1 MNSELNKLSKIE
13 RFFCLSLIASYNES
27 IEEFK
32 KLYVELT
39 DDEIW
44 KFSKIEKCESI
55 VGNKLIQVFGKK
67 NIKKHWIDASEE
79 NEVKIKLYLSELEV
93 IASEL
98 YKIGISLVALKN
110 VGIVHSIF
118 KVPAASPM
126 GDIDL
131 LVDPKDF
138 LKAHNVLTKLNFILG
153 DRSPFSYTNLE
164 TAFQSGGTE
173 YYKNLEDGNLLWVE
187 LQWRPVSGRWIQEN
201 QEPKAEYI
209 VKNSISTKNSYVKI
223 MNPVDNLIQVCLHTA
238 KHSFVRAPGFRL
250 HTDVDRI
257 TRGQNI
263 DWQFFCDQVEKLNI
277 RTASYIS
284 LLLPYLFLNS
294 PVPKEV
300 LSRLNHTPMKN
311 RIIFKWIKKV
321 GLFKPDNIKW
331 SKLGY
336 IFFNIFLYDTLSQ
349 VIHAIFPERKILL
362 QLYPDN
368 TNSSTIK
375 LHFLRIKKLIFERSN
390 NT

>member
-1 MNSELNKLSKIE
+1 MTSELNKLSKIE
-13 RFFCLSLIASYNES
+13 KFFCLSLAASHNEF

-32 KLYVELT
+32 KLYVELSE
-39 DDEIW
+39 DEIW

-67 NIKKHWIDASEE
+67 NIKKHWIVASEE
-79 NEVKIKLYLSELEV
+79 NEVKIKLFLNELEI
-93 IASEL
+93 IATEL
-98 YKIGISLVALKN
+98 HKLGISLIALKN

-126 GDIDL
+126 GDMDL

-153 DRSPFSYTNLE
+153 DRSPFTYPNLE
-164 TAFQSGGTE
+164 SAFQSGGTE
-173 YYKNLEDGNLLWVE
+173 YYKNLKDGNLLWVE

-201 QEPKAEYI
+201 QEPKADYI
-209 VKNSISTKNSYVKI
+209 IKNSISTENSYVKI

-238 KHSFVRAPGFRL
+238 KHSFVRSPGFRL

-263 DWQFFCDQVEKLNI
+263 DWQFFCEQVEKLNI

-284 LLLPYLFLNS
+284 LLIPYLYLKS

-300 LSRLNHTPMKN
+300 LGRLNHTPLKN

-321 GLFKPDNIKW
+321 GLFNPDNIKW

-336 IFFNIFLYDTLSQ
+336 IFFNIFLYDNLNQ
-349 VIHAIFPERKILL
+349 VINAIFPERKILL
-362 QLYPDN
+362 KLYPDKSN
-368 TNSSTIK
+368 ISTIK

>member
-1 MNSELNKLSKIE
+1 M
-13 RFFCLSLIASYNES
+13 
-27 IEEFK
+27 
-32 KLYVELT
+32 
-39 DDEIW
+39 
-44 KFSKIEKCESI
+44 
-55 VGNKLIQVFGKK
+55 
-67 NIKKHWIDASEE
+67 
-79 NEVKIKLYLSELEV
+79 
-93 IASEL
+93 
-98 YKIGISLVALKN
+98 LVLF
-110 VGIVHSIF
+110 IPIF

-311 RIIFKWIKKV
+311 RIIFKWIKKW
-321 GLFKPDNIKW
+321 G
-331 SKLGY
+331 
-336 IFFNIFLYDTLSQ
+336 
-349 VIHAIFPERKILL
+349 
-362 QLYPDN
+362 
-368 TNSSTIK
+368 
-375 LHFLRIKKLIFERSN
+375 
-390 NT
+390 